1 MATMRT
7 VTQSAESL
15 YKSSGSKHMGFSF
28 SIATEKEAKEKLD
41 VLWMKFPDATHICY
55 AYILRSGLERSSD
68 DGEPAG
74 SAGKPILNA
83 LKSEKVVNVLVA
95 VVRYYGGTKLGIPG
109 LIDAYKSAAKMVLN
123 ESLIADIQV
132 ESMLFF
138 QLSYEQQPIF
148 MNRLNRM
155 NYTKKE
161 IHQNECF
168 EMLISV
174 NEEDTFRFIEMAE
187 ELNVYVEV
195 RI

>member
-7 VTQSAESL
+7 VTQPGESL
-15 YKSSGSKHMGFSF
+15 YKSSGSKHLGFSF
-28 SIATEKEAKEKLD
+28 SIVSEKEAKEKLD
-41 VLWMKFPDATHICY
+41 ALWLKFPDATHICY

-83 LKSEKVVNVLVA
+83 LKSERVVNVLVA

-132 ESMLFF
+132 ESTLLF

-161 IHQNECF
+161 IHQNERF

-187 ELNVYVEV
+187 ELNVFVEV
-195 RI
+195 KS

>member
-1 MATMRT
+1 
-7 VTQSAESL
+7 
-15 YKSSGSKHMGFSF
+15 
-28 SIATEKEAKEKLD
+28 
-41 VLWMKFPDATHICY
+41 
-55 AYILRSGLERSSD
+55 
-68 DGEPAG
+68 
-74 SAGKPILNA
+74 

-109 LIDAYKSAAKMVLN
+109 LIDAYKSAAKMVLD

-132 ESMLFF
+132 ESTLFF

-161 IHQNECF
+161 IHQNERF

-174 NEEDTFRFIEMAE
+174 NEEDTFRFIEMAQ
-187 ELNVYVEV
+187 ELNVFVEV
-195 RI
+195 RS

>member
-1 MATMRT
+1 
-7 VTQSAESL
+7 
-15 YKSSGSKHMGFSF
+15 
-28 SIATEKEAKEKLD
+28 
-41 VLWMKFPDATHICY
+41 
-55 AYILRSGLERSSD
+55 
-68 DGEPAG
+68 
-74 SAGKPILNA
+74 
-83 LKSEKVVNVLVA
+83 
-95 VVRYYGGTKLGIPG
+95 
-109 LIDAYKSAAKMVLN
+109 
-123 ESLIADIQV
+123 
-132 ESMLFF
+132 
-138 QLSYEQQPIF
+138 

>member
-1 MATMRT
+1 M
-7 VTQSAESL
+7 EL
-15 YKSSGSKHMGFSF
+15 N
-28 SIATEKEAKEKLD
+28 
-41 VLWMKFPDATHICY
+41 
-55 AYILRSGLERSSD
+55 SD
-68 DGEPAG
+68 L
-74 SAGKPILNA
+74 LNLVNV

-109 LIDAYKSAAKMVLN
+109 LIDAYKSAAKMVLD

-132 ESMLFF
+132 ESTLFF
-138 QLSYEQQPIF
+138 QLSYEQQPVF

-187 ELNVYVEV
+187 ELNVFVEV
-195 RI
+195 KS

>member
-1 MATMRT
+1 
-7 VTQSAESL
+7 
-15 YKSSGSKHMGFSF
+15 
-28 SIATEKEAKEKLD
+28 
-41 VLWMKFPDATHICY
+41 
-55 AYILRSGLERSSD
+55 
-68 DGEPAG
+68 
-74 SAGKPILNA
+74 
-83 LKSEKVVNVLVA
+83 
-95 VVRYYGGTKLGIPG
+95 
-109 LIDAYKSAAKMVLN
+109 MVWN

-132 ESMLFF
+132 ESTLLF
-138 QLSYEQQPIF
+138 QLTYEQQPVF

-161 IHQNECF
+161 ILQNECF